1 MLMTAMGKRR
11 FCQLPNI
18 LRLEVHGDEDYKDGA
33 AILCV
38 LIPGDG
44 QQRLRPITGSR
55 TRAIGQRLSNLSVS
69 HCTLAAL
76 MSSLHLICINSSSR
90 TYHCLPPL
98 EMDKVFDLPA

>member
-18 LRLEVHGDEDYKDGA
+18 LRLEIHGDEDYKEGA

-44 QQRLRPITGSR
+44 QQRLRPTTGSR
-55 TRAIGQRLSNLSVS
+55 TRAIGQPLSNLRVLD
-69 HCTLAAL
+69 CTSAAL
-76 MSSLHLICINSSSR
+76 MSSLHLICINYSSR
-90 TYHCLPPL
+90 KFHCLPPL